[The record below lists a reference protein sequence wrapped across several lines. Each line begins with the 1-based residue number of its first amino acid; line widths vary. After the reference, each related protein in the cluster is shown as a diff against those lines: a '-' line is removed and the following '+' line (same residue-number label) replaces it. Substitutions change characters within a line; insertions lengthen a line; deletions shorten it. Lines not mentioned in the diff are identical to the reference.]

1 MPKGLPSAADWQSG
15 PAGALDL
22 LVQQPPG
29 QYLRLSLTLTGDGTN
44 TPVVRSVRID
54 FPRRTSLD
62 WLPAVYS
69 ENPEAEDFS
78 ERFLANFD
86 ASIED
91 LDAAVSRFP
100 ALLDATG
107 VPGQV
112 LPWLGSFL
120 DVVFD
125 PTWPDAQRRTI
136 LSKLPTLYD
145 RAARSPGSAG
155 RSF

>member
-1 MPKGLPSAADWQSG
+1 MPPGTGIEVSVVTTDLDPTTLPKGLPSAADWQSG

-86 ASIED
+86 ASID
-91 LDAAVSRFP
+91 RPRRGRLP
-100 ALLDATG
+100 
-107 VPGQV
+107 VPR
-112 LPWLGSFL
+112 P
-120 DVVFD
+120 
-125 PTWPDAQRRTI
+125 P
-136 LSKLPTLYD
+136 
-145 RAARSPGSAG
+145 
-155 RSF
+155 